1 MPSLNTWLPIA
12 SNLSMRGASRAGTGI
27 GDGAFLD
34 MLLFYVARH
43 LLASISLMAQSMT
56 FRERI
61 SHLTMCVEET
71 ASGLQRAEADPTS
84 TASAKDSLRSDLESY
99 NEALTIERELATPR
113 RRAPKPVRRKFP
125 RTNPFKVSRV
135 ATKAMALA

>member
-1 MPSLNTWLPIA
+1 
-12 SNLSMRGASRAGTGI
+12 
-27 GDGAFLD
+27 
-34 MLLFYVARH
+34 
-43 LLASISLMAQSMT
+43 MAQRMT
-56 FRERI
+56 SRERI
-61 SHLTMCVEET
+61 SYLTMCVEET
-71 ASGLQRAEADPTS
+71 AASLQRAVADPNS